1 MRYARDVLSPF
12 DRRDDERSLVVIDL
26 LTRAQGPL
34 VLSDLAHHLGIS
46 VSRLE
51 HVFKQGTGVSIRS
64 FAITLRLHRAA
75 ALLADSAIPIKQVQ
89 FDCGFNHAAN
99 FSHLFRRHF
108 SCSASALR
116 ATGKLMATD
125 SLQQEKPT
133 QCACD
138 PRLRSLVLSAMR
150 LF

>member
-12 DRRDDERSLVVIDL
+12 KERCDDQRSLVVIDF
-26 LTRAQGPL
+26 LTHAPGPP
-34 VLSDLAHHLGIS
+34 VLTELARHLGIS

-75 ALLADSAIPIKQVQ
+75 VLLADPTIPIKHVQ
-89 FDCGFNHAAN
+89 FECGFNHASN

-108 SCSASALR
+108 SCSASVLR
-116 ATGKLMATD
+116 AQLGWRQRPRSENAI
-125 SLQQEKPT
+125 P
-133 QCACD
+133 CVCD
-138 PRLRSLVLSAMR
+138 QRVLPLVLAATR
-150 LF
+150 L